1 MSLRRL
7 MLAGVFSM
15 GVVTPAAGQQACD
28 GSWSTPFDLRTADGR
43 PILVDRGVIASDGD
57 RTLVLGQA
65 TIVWLTKDS
74 LSITGDARVESSV
87 QHAGA
92 LVDTA
97 GIATPLPPFGDAR
110 LAHSPRLLAATTGRK
125 TVAWEVADSIP
136 RSGAPPHIVAVT
148 AATLTDGRWI
158 DSHTLIERGWL
169 VVGNLPAVRSVDGID
184 HRVLA
189 SAAHDS
195 TRRVRLAWASGASW
209 KRTDWLDA
217 NWVAHATVMRTKAG
231 DIAMLFM
238 GSVAN
243 EAGVYAVLG
252 ILFGDSLAWRRPVLL
267 DSLSGRFEA
276 PSSAHLGNDSL
287 LAVWSQPRNH
297 RSEMI
302 TALTADGGR
311 HWRLTEPLVSSLGM
325 DSPVLAVDGA
335 GIVHLLYRGAPH
347 DNLLNEPGVIMH
359 SVWRTGVWATPQ
371 AISNH
376 PSYSGPM
383 LGSAQG
389 GRLMAVWMESTTKL
403 PALLPRSVASLW
415 TPGCT
420 SR

>member
-1 MSLRRL
+1 
-7 MLAGVFSM
+7 MLAGLLTL
-15 GVVTPAAGQQACD
+15 GVITPAAGQQVCD
-28 GSWSTPFDLRTADGR
+28 GSWSTPFGLRTADGR
-43 PILVDRGVIASDGD
+43 PIFVDRGVIASDGD
-57 RTLVLGQA
+57 RTLLLGQP
-65 TIVWLTKDS
+65 TFVWRTKDS
-74 LSITGDARVESSV
+74 LSIAGVGDANAESV
-87 QHAGA
+87 ALHAGV
-92 LVDTA
+92 LVDAA
-97 GIATPLPPFGDAR
+97 GVATPVPSFGDPHLAR
-110 LAHSPRLLAATTGRK
+110 SPRLLAAMTGRK
-125 TVAWEVADSIP
+125 TIVWEVSDS
-136 RSGAPPHIVAVT
+136 APEKTVGTPIVAART
-148 AATLTDGRWI
+148 ATLIDGRWA
-158 DSHTLIERGWL
+158 DSQTLIERGQL
-169 VVGNLPAVRSVDGID
+169 VIGDLPAVRSVDRID

-189 SAAHDS
+189 AAVRDS

-217 NWVAHATVMRTKAG
+217 TWVAHATATRTKAG

-267 DSLSGRFEA
+267 DSLSGPFAA

-335 GIVHLLYRGAPH
+335 GVAHLVYRAAPH
-347 DNLLNEPGVIMH
+347 DNVLNEPGVIMH
-359 SVWRTGVWATPQ
+359 SVWRAGVWATPES
-371 AISNH
+371 ISNH
-376 PSYSGPM
+376 PSYTGPM

-389 GRLMAVWMESTTKL
+389 GRLMALWTESATTL
-403 PALLPRSVASLW
+403 PALLPKSVASLW
-415 TPGCT
+415 TPGCAE
-420 SR
+420 R